1 MTVSV
6 ADIAFL
12 WEIWG
17 PVLERLNCNKNLNAL
32 GQLSMCGLRSMLD
45 FRFLFEVGRGL
56 KTGTAPVLTACA
68 AGHNPITASNL
79 SNFHRVIVL
88 VI

>member
-1 MTVSV
+1 
-6 ADIAFL
+6 
-12 WEIWG
+12 
-17 PVLERLNCNKNLNAL
+17 
-32 GQLSMCGLRSMLD
+32 MCGLRSMLD

-56 KTGTAPVLTACA
+56 KTGTAPVLTDRA

-79 SNFHRVIVL
+79 SNFHRVTVL